1 MKSEKKKE
9 DISEGG
15 VTFVRILRGE
25 RRYENATFGQSW
37 ERTRTTRY
45 TLRDGSTR
53 SRAIM
58 LIRDVT
64 TATRPHLRSPPS
76 LPANKRYRGGALLF
90 SLSLSLSLPSF
101 HPLSPALIV
110 TGFSGFQ
117 LLKKEEEA
125 AAEEEEEEI
134 SVAFFFWFPLLS
146 LSLSLSLFSLFFSN
160 YSHYVK
166 HEPWNLPTNEIHTEW
181 WWWRRHRSSLYYK
194 IFDRENRRKKKWHEN
209 AQTKTKSPRDLGGR
223 S

>member
-1 MKSEKKKE
+1 MELLWQILTRFIFENLQNNNDEIWKKKE

-90 SLSLSLSLPSF
+90 SLSLSLSLSPPSIPF
-101 HPLSPALIV
+101 LPLWSSPA
-110 TGFSGFQ
+110 FRDSNY
-117 LLKKEEEA
+117 LKK
-125 AAEEEEEEI
+125 
-134 SVAFFFWFPLLS
+134 
-146 LSLSLSLFSLFFSN
+146 
-160 YSHYVK
+160 
-166 HEPWNLPTNEIHTEW
+166 
-181 WWWRRHRSSLYYK
+181 
-194 IFDRENRRKKKWHEN
+194 KKK
-209 AQTKTKSPRDLGGR
+209 QQQKKKKK
-223 S
+223 